1 MSISVITSRFVRLV
15 YKLNFFSL
23 IIPREHLKSGM
34 MAVANFF
41 TNIEA
46 KSFVSGFSSRS
57 EVMSRFLQNSKTS
70 LLRSSGNSFKNSG
83 SSMDMDIGDAVPI
96 GAMIRL
102 VEGFGES

>member
-41 TNIEA
+41 TNIE
-46 KSFVSGFSSRS
+46 
-57 EVMSRFLQNSKTS
+57 
-70 LLRSSGNSFKNSG
+70 
-83 SSMDMDIGDAVPI
+83 DMDIGDAVPI

-102 VEGFGES
+102 VEGFGESWTDFSTKKNNVNLKFQIYKNEPLNLWQH

>member
-57 EVMSRFLQNSKTS
+57 EVMSRFLQNSKTMN
-70 LLRSSGNSFKNSG
+70 RSCFSQITLES
-83 SSMDMDIGDAVPI
+83 A
-96 GAMIRL
+96 IRTRVAQHNWL
-102 VEGFGES
+102 V